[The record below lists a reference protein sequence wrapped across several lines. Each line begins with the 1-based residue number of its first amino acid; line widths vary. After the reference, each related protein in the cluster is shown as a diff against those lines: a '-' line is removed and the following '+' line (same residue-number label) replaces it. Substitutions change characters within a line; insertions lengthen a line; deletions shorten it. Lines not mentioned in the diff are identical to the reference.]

1 MIKKTMTIE
10 LILYLIKKK
19 IGRTTLPN
27 KFKMS
32 IKNIKKFLFYCSMLI
47 SKA

>member
-1 MIKKTMTIE
+1 MIKKNNDDRINFI
-10 LILYLIKKK
+10 LIKK

-32 IKNIKKFLFYCSMLI
+32 IKNIKKKIPLLLLNANF
-47 SKA
+47 